1 MKAHITNSWSENV
14 EIKKKK
20 KKTLF
25 HFYYK
30 ILFLFK
36 EESLH
41 RTIQQTT

>member
-30 ILFLFK
+30 IIFFFK